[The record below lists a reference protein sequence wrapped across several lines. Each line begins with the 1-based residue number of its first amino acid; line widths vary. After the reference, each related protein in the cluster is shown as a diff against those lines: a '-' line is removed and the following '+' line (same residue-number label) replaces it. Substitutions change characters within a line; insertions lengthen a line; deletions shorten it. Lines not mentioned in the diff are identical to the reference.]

1 MYTAPNGMIFKDY
14 WESIEYG
21 KTVLRKEKE
30 ALFVRTGFEKIQCPN
45 CGGEAALREDK
56 FYICERCGMFSLS
69 TYSGEDEEDI
79 EDESEG

>member
-1 MYTAPNGMIFKDY
+1 MYTALNGMVFNDY
-14 WESIEYG
+14 WESIKWAKAQLE
-21 KTVLRKEKE
+21 KEKE
-30 ALFVRTGFEKIQCPN
+30 AIFAKANFKDTKCPN